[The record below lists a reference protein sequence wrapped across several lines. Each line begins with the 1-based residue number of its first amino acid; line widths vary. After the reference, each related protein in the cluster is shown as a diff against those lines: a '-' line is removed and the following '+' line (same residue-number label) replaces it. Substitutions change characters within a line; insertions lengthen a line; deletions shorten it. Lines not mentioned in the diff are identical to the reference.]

1 MRLVLARDDGLGT
14 AACDRLLAHL
24 ASQQA
29 ANQGEI
35 TIDLQ
40 TARFIEPYG
49 AALLCLAARQLA
61 ERQQRLVVVLPS
73 QHWAQATVMQ
83 TGLVAALRPY
93 ADVRNL
99 PGHELREEHS
109 GTLPLH
115 PIRSRSDVQAVVAY
129 LVGLAQQRLGFDPG
143 DVLDASKVVSELCNN
158 VVDHSQAD
166 GLAVAQIYQDR
177 QGRRYVSLAVVDPGI
192 GIRASLA
199 ERHPE
204 AAQWRHG
211 EAIERALG
219 GLSSRTSGGGAGL
232 RSIYA
237 VVRRYGG
244 RLAIRSGDERLYVS
258 SERQPRTLTGSW
270 FPGAQ
275 VGISFSQR

>member
-1 MRLVLARDDGLGT
+1 MRLVLAQDDGLSA
-14 AACDRLLAHL
+14 AACDRLIARL

-29 ANQGEI
+29 ANEGEI

-40 TARFIEPYG
+40 TAGFIDPYG
-49 AALLCLAARQLA
+49 AACLCLAARQMA
-61 ERQQRLVVVLPS
+61 QRQQRLVVVLPS
-73 QHWAQATVMQ
+73 QRRAQATVAQ

-93 ADVRNL
+93 AEVRNL

-109 GTLPLH
+109 GTLPLN
-115 PIRSRSDVQAVVAY
+115 PIRSRSDVQTVVAY

-177 QGRRYVSLAVVDPGI
+177 QGRRYVSLAVADPGI
-192 GIRASLA
+192 GIRASLTK
-199 ERHPE
+199 RHPE

-211 EAIERALG
+211 EAMERALG
-219 GLSSRTSGGGAGL
+219 GLSSRASGGGAGL

-244 RLAIRSGDERLYVS
+244 RLAIRSGDQRLAVS
-258 SERQPRTLTGSW
+258 SERQPRTLSGAW
-270 FPGAQ
+270 FPGTQ